1 MSKYFDF
8 DQFREENKKKPVVI
22 KIFGK
27 EEELPPALPAGI
39 MLDLM
44 SKTGALSTAEA
55 INIAIQIFGADRLSR
70 WCKEG
75 LDTDDL
81 EVLITKTMQMYQ
93 GNKEE
98 VKSKGNGKSA
108 KK

>member
-8 DQFREENKKKPVVI
+8 DQFREENKKEPVVI

-44 SKTGALSTAEA
+44 SKTGTLSTAEA
-55 INIAIQIFGADRLSR
+55 MNIAIQIFGADRLSR
-70 WCKEG
+70 WCTEG

-98 VKSKGNGKSA
+98 VKSKGGNKSA